1 MKHEIKKLGKAQVE
15 LNIFVEPADYKD
27 DLEKAAARISDR
39 ASIKG
44 FRQGKAPYNI
54 VKEQVGEIK
63 IFEEAMQSIVEKNLF
78 AVIKKENLETVGTPQ
93 ITIEKIA
100 PGNDFVFKA
109 VASLMPKIKLC
120 DLNKIKVEIKTQK
133 TTDKE
138 TEDIVQNLRKMQAKE
153 ILKNGTAEKEDKIV
167 IDLDM
172 FLDKVPVEGGQAKNH
187 QVYLNEPNYIPG
199 MAEQLVGLKKGDTK
213 EFTLKF
219 PKEHY
224 QKHLAGRDIDLK
236 TNVKDVYKIEYPEVN
251 DEFAKTL
258 GQENADKLKERIAE
272 NLTKEKETREDQ
284 RVEIEMLEKIV
295 AGSEFE
301 VIPDSLIDYEKQKM
315 FHELKHDLEQRGI
328 TIEKYLTDIKKTEK
342 EIFDDFAAQADKR
355 VKAALVSRQVALDND
370 IKVEKADLDKEIELI
385 KTSYAGDKT
394 VEENLKRPEVIDTI
408 ASTVQNR
415 KVIAWLKTK
424 ICGQNK

>member
-15 LNIFVEPADYKD
+15 LNISVEPADYKD

-78 AVIKKENLETVGTPQ
+78 AVIKKENLETVGAPQ

-120 DLNKIKVEIKTQK
+120 DLNKIKIEIKTQK

-138 TEDIVQNLRKMQAKE
+138 TEDVVQNLRKMQAKE

-328 TIEKYLTDIKKTEK
+328 TIEKYLADIKKTEK

-355 VKAALVSRQVALDND
+355 VKAALVSRQVALDNN
-370 IKVEKADLDKEIELI
+370 IKVEKTDLDKEIELI